1 MHLRHT
7 VCMTDLTDP
16 SGAALRLSND
26 ERERAVAA
34 LQAHAAQGRLTDAEV
49 QTRVQS
55 ARSAVTRG
63 DLAPLFADLPGRVD
77 LDGTGAAAGAGAAAG
92 TGAGAAYQAP
102 DYAAQQP
109 SDPYEQRSGPTGD
122 RRWGLAIVSIA
133 PFVALILFFVTSSVW
148 GYAYSWLW
156 FLLVPIA
163 GAIVYGGDGGRG
175 RDRR

>member
-1 MHLRHT
+1 
-7 VCMTDLTDP
+7 MTDLTDP

-34 LQAHAAQGRLTDAEV
+34 LQTHAAQGRLTDAEV

-77 LDGTGAAAGAGAAAG
+77 LDGTGAAAGA
-92 TGAGAAYQAP
+92 AYQAP
-102 DYAAQQP
+102 DYAAP
-109 SDPYEQRSGPTGD
+109 SPADPYEQRSGRTGD